1 MEERSLRVY
10 EQKTFFSKI
19 GTTISKILIPTK
31 IGFNGMMISVKRNN
45 LLKAYEAYKTFNED
59 NTEKREH
66 INQKYEDTFALY
78 LESIDKYVMDS
89 IYKKVKNGN
98 ASPFEQD
105 ALSRYY
111 VITHLK
117 ETQYLEYKYRKQ
129 KYLLELDY
137 ESVKGSNKEKLIQK
151 YNRFYVEKMDTLYKG
166 ILKNYSVQLADNL
179 KTSAND
185 KAEIYDKV
193 FDTIEEYIVNI
204 LTIKMKSEEY
214 KIDKE
219 TLEQYDKYSK
229 FLAGK
234 PDSIDVLEKKMIILA
249 ISRKIFTHSLP
260 LIIAEQCYEQLLNEV
275 RSELVHAKNDRKF
288 KKAYKM
294 LLTILEEYNINLLS
308 TKVYWERPKEREEYK
323 KFWEKYKKIEDAK
336 NTKNKDVKKEILF
349 IKKDLK
355 YISNDPKR
363 YKLVINAYKKKLV
376 ELGAMKVVKDLA
388 VSDTKKYVKKRKEEK
403 MTKLSE
409 VTFLDIEENKAYAEL
424 IEKVAKKAFEIEKI
438 DEINLYINVIL
449 TNPINIKNTNK
460 KYRNIDRET
469 DVLSF
474 PMFEKEE
481 IDNMRKNGNS
491 IEDTLGDV
499 MISIPRVT
507 DQAIEYGHSFEREL
521 SYMLIHG
528 FYHLMRYDHMEEED
542 KKVMREKEEAVLNS
556 LNITR

>member
-59 NTEKREH
+59 NTEKGEH

-137 ESVKGSNKEKLIQK
+137 ESVKSANKEKLIQR
-151 YNRFYVEKMDTLYKG
+151 YNKFYIEKMDTLYKG

-204 LTIKMKSEEY
+204 LTMKMKSEEY

-234 PDSIDVLEKKMIILA
+234 PDSIDILEKKMIILA
-249 ISRKIFTHSLP
+249 ISR
-260 LIIAEQCYEQLLNEV
+260 
-275 RSELVHAKNDRKF
+275 
-288 KKAYKM
+288 
-294 LLTILEEYNINLLS
+294 
-308 TKVYWERPKEREEYK
+308 
-323 KFWEKYKKIEDAK
+323 
-336 NTKNKDVKKEILF
+336 
-349 IKKDLK
+349 
-355 YISNDPKR
+355 
-363 YKLVINAYKKKLV
+363 
-376 ELGAMKVVKDLA
+376 
-388 VSDTKKYVKKRKEEK
+388 
-403 MTKLSE
+403 
-409 VTFLDIEENKAYAEL
+409 
-424 IEKVAKKAFEIEKI
+424 
-438 DEINLYINVIL
+438 
-449 TNPINIKNTNK
+449 
-460 KYRNIDRET
+460 
-469 DVLSF
+469 
-474 PMFEKEE
+474 
-481 IDNMRKNGNS
+481 
-491 IEDTLGDV
+491 
-499 MISIPRVT
+499 
-507 DQAIEYGHSFEREL
+507 
-521 SYMLIHG
+521 
-528 FYHLMRYDHMEEED
+528 
-542 KKVMREKEEAVLNS
+542 
-556 LNITR
+556 

>member
-137 ESVKGSNKEKLIQK
+137 ESVKSANKEKLIQR
-151 YNRFYVEKMDTLYKG
+151 YNKFYIEKMDTLYKG

-204 LTIKMKSEEY
+204 LTMKMKSEEY

-234 PDSIDVLEKKMIILA
+234 PDSIDILEKKMIILA

-308 TKVYWERPKEREEYK
+308 TKVYWEKPKEREEYK
-323 KFWEKYKKIEDAK
+323 KFWEKYKKIEEAK

-355 YISNDPKR
+355 YISNDAKR
-363 YKLVINAYKKKLV
+363 YTLVINAYKKKLV

-388 VSDTKKYVKKRKEEK
+388 VSDTKKYVKKTKKRKE
-403 MTKLSE
+403 
-409 VTFLDIEENKAYAEL
+409 
-424 IEKVAKKAFEIEKI
+424 AKN
-438 DEINLYINVIL
+438 D
-449 TNPINIKNTNK
+449 
-460 KYRNIDRET
+460 
-469 DVLSF
+469 
-474 PMFEKEE
+474 
-481 IDNMRKNGNS
+481 
-491 IEDTLGDV
+491 
-499 MISIPRVT
+499 
-507 DQAIEYGHSFEREL
+507 
-521 SYMLIHG
+521 
-528 FYHLMRYDHMEEED
+528 
-542 KKVMREKEEAVLNS
+542 
-556 LNITR
+556 

>member
-137 ESVKGSNKEKLIQK
+137 ESVKSANKEKLIQR
-151 YNRFYVEKMDTLYKG
+151 YNKFYIEKMDTLYKG

-204 LTIKMKSEEY
+204 LTMKMKSEEY

-234 PDSIDVLEKKMIILA
+234 PDSIDILEKKMIILA

-308 TKVYWERPKEREEYK
+308 TKVYWEKPKEREEYK
-323 KFWEKYKKIEDAK
+323 KFWEKYKKIEEAK

-355 YISNDPKR
+355 YISNDAKR

-388 VSDTKKYVKKRKEEK
+388 VSDTKKYVKKTKKRKE
-403 MTKLSE
+403 
-409 VTFLDIEENKAYAEL
+409 
-424 IEKVAKKAFEIEKI
+424 AKN
-438 DEINLYINVIL
+438 D
-449 TNPINIKNTNK
+449 
-460 KYRNIDRET
+460 
-469 DVLSF
+469 
-474 PMFEKEE
+474 
-481 IDNMRKNGNS
+481 
-491 IEDTLGDV
+491 
-499 MISIPRVT
+499 
-507 DQAIEYGHSFEREL
+507 
-521 SYMLIHG
+521 
-528 FYHLMRYDHMEEED
+528 
-542 KKVMREKEEAVLNS
+542 
-556 LNITR
+556 

>member
-59 NTEKREH
+59 NSEKREH

-294 LLTILEEYNINLLS
+294 LLIILEEYNINLLS

-403 MTKLSE
+403 N
-409 VTFLDIEENKAYAEL
+409 D
-424 IEKVAKKAFEIEKI
+424 
-438 DEINLYINVIL
+438 
-449 TNPINIKNTNK
+449 
-460 KYRNIDRET
+460 
-469 DVLSF
+469 
-474 PMFEKEE
+474 
-481 IDNMRKNGNS
+481 
-491 IEDTLGDV
+491 
-499 MISIPRVT
+499 
-507 DQAIEYGHSFEREL
+507 
-521 SYMLIHG
+521 
-528 FYHLMRYDHMEEED
+528 
-542 KKVMREKEEAVLNS
+542 
-556 LNITR
+556 

>member
-137 ESVKGSNKEKLIQK
+137 ESVKSANKEKLIQR
-151 YNRFYVEKMDTLYKG
+151 YNKFYIEKMDTLYKG

-204 LTIKMKSEEY
+204 LTMKMKSEEY

-234 PDSIDVLEKKMIILA
+234 PDSIDILDKKMIILA

-308 TKVYWERPKEREEYK
+308 TKVYWEKPKEREEYK
-323 KFWEKYKKIEDAK
+323 KFWEKYKKIEEAK

-355 YISNDPKR
+355 YISNDAKR

-388 VSDTKKYVKKRKEEK
+388 VSDTKKYVKKTKKRKE
-403 MTKLSE
+403 
-409 VTFLDIEENKAYAEL
+409 
-424 IEKVAKKAFEIEKI
+424 AKN
-438 DEINLYINVIL
+438 D
-449 TNPINIKNTNK
+449 
-460 KYRNIDRET
+460 
-469 DVLSF
+469 
-474 PMFEKEE
+474 
-481 IDNMRKNGNS
+481 
-491 IEDTLGDV
+491 
-499 MISIPRVT
+499 
-507 DQAIEYGHSFEREL
+507 
-521 SYMLIHG
+521 
-528 FYHLMRYDHMEEED
+528 
-542 KKVMREKEEAVLNS
+542 
-556 LNITR
+556 